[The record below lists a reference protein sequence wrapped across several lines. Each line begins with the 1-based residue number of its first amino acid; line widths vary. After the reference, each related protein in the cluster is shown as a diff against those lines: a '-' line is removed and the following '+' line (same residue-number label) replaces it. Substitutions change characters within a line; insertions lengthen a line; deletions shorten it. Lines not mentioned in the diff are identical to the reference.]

1 MGGSAAPPGVGIRR
15 VLCHHDG
22 MPQQYVAAHYGDHR
36 RYLVKALREIGHRI
50 TRLASRMDDRELG
63 RLAPGEDWTVTEII
77 AFLRDSEREDLAA
90 LEAMLRV
97 DGSRIAD
104 RHAMDL
110 VDDGAYR
117 DADAADLLWDFATL
131 REETTWL
138 LESAG
143 TAWNHVGIHPF
154 RGELPVLQ
162 FVQEMNE
169 RDLDAMW
176 RIQRIHDALRA
187 GREQVTGLAEP

>member
-1 MGGSAAPPGVGIRR
+1 
-15 VLCHHDG
+15 
-22 MPQQYVAAHYGDHR
+22 MPQYVVAQYGDRR

-50 TRLASRMDDRELG
+50 TRLASRMDDGDLARV
-63 RLAPGEDWTVTEII
+63 APGEEWSVTEII
-77 AFLRDSEREDLAA
+77 GYLRDSEREDLAA

-97 DGSRIAD
+97 DGSSIGD
-104 RHAMDL
+104 RRAMRF

-117 DADAADLLWDFATL
+117 NADPADLLWDFATL
-131 REETTWL
+131 RDETVWL

-143 TAWNHVGIHPF
+143 TAWNHVGIHPY
-154 RGELPVLQ
+154 RGEVSVLEY
-162 FVQEMNE
+162 VQEINE

-176 RIQRIHDALRA
+176 RIQRAHDALLPP

>member
-1 MGGSAAPPGVGIRR
+1 
-15 VLCHHDG
+15 
-22 MPQQYVAAHYGDHR
+22 MPQYVVAQYGDRR

-50 TRLASRMDDRELG
+50 TRLASRMDDDDLARV
-63 RLAPGEDWTVTEII
+63 APGEEWSVTEIVGY
-77 AFLRDSEREDLAA
+77 LRDSEREDLAA

-104 RHAMDL
+104 RRAIRH

-117 DADAADLLWDFATL
+117 KADPADLLWDFATL
-131 REETTWL
+131 RDETVWL

-143 TAWNHVGIHPF
+143 TSWNHVGIHPY
-154 RGELPVLQ
+154 RGEVPVLQ
-162 FVQEMNE
+162 FVAEMNE

-176 RIQRIHDALRA
+176 RIQRAHDALLPP

>member
-1 MGGSAAPPGVGIRR
+1 MAARNPEW
-15 VLCHHDG
+15 HHDG
-22 MPQQYVAAHYGDHR
+22 TMPQYVVAQYGDRR

-63 RLAPGEDWTVTEII
+63 RLAPGEDWTITEII

-110 VDDGAYR
+110 VDDGEYR

-131 REETTWL
+131 RDETTWL

-154 RGELPVLQ
+154 RGEVPLMQ
-162 FVQEMNE
+162 WVQEMNE

-176 RIQRIHDALRA
+176 RIQRAHDALRRP

>member
-1 MGGSAAPPGVGIRR
+1 MAARNPEW
-15 VLCHHDG
+15 HHDG
-22 MPQQYVAAHYGDHR
+22 TMPQYVVAQYGDRR

-50 TRLASRMDDRELG
+50 TRLASRMNDRDLN
-63 RLAPGEDWTVTEII
+63 RIAPHEDWSITEILGY
-77 AFLRDSEREDLAA
+77 LRDSEREDLAS
-90 LEAMLRV
+90 LETMLRV
-97 DGSRIAD
+97 DGSRVGE
-104 RHAMDL
+104 RRAMAN

-117 DADAADLLWDFATL
+117 DGDAADLLWDFATL
-131 REETTWL
+131 RDETVWL

-154 RGELPVLQ
+154 RGEVTVIQ
-162 FVQEMNE
+162 WVQEMNE

-176 RIQRIHDALRA
+176 RIQRAHDAMQRP

>member
-63 RLAPGEDWTVTEII
+63 HLAPGEDWTVTEII

-131 REETTWL
+131 RDETTWL